1 MSETTVYERLDIF
14 RSHLQCHLHADDEE
28 HKLYSPRQGDES
40 RLKTLVLSLRHEV
53 GEHDSDDR
61 YGPHGSGIEERHE
74 IVHAEVCR
82 YLIV

>member
-1 MSETTVYERLDIF
+1 MNGCTSSVAICNAICIQTMREN
-14 RSHLQCHLHADDEE
+14 Q
-28 HKLYSPRQGDES
+28 LYSPRQCDES

-53 GEHDSDDR
+53 GEHDGDDR
-61 YGPHGSGIEERHE
+61 HGPHGSRIEERYE

>member
-1 MSETTVYERLDIF
+1 MSETTVYERLYIF
-14 RSHLQCHLHADDEE
+14 RSHLQRHLHADDEE

-53 GEHDSDDR
+53 GEHDGDDR
-61 YGPHGSGIEERHE
+61 YGPHGSRIEERHE

>member
-1 MSETTVYERLDIF
+1 MSETTVYERLYIF
-14 RSHLQCHLHADDEE
+14 RSHLQRHLHADDEE
-28 HKLYSPRQGDES
+28 HKLHSPRQGDES

-53 GEHDSDDR
+53 GEHDGDDR
-61 YGPHGSGIEERHE
+61 HGPHGSRIEERYE

>member
-1 MSETTVYERLDIF
+1 MSETAIYERLYIF
-14 RSHLQCHLHADDEE
+14 RSHLQRHLHTDDEE
-28 HKLYSPRQGDES
+28 NQLYSPRQCDES

-53 GEHDSDDR
+53 GEHDGDDR
-61 YGPHGSGIEERHE
+61 HGPHGSRIEKRHE